1 MTKYE
6 FKVINE
12 KDYKKFEDVLN
23 RLGKQGWGIAGLIS
37 HNQRF
42 GVEIILQREIPTQD
56 IEYMGQGF

>member
-23 RLGKQGWGIAGLIS
+23 RLGKQGWRIAGLIS

-56 IEYMGQGF
+56 IEYIGQGF